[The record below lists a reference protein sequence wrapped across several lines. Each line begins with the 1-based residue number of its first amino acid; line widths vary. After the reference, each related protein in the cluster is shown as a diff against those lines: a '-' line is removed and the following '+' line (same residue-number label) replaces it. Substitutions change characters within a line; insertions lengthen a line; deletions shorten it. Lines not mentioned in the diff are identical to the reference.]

1 VLKEEFG
8 RDAVAIGWSTAGSEL
23 MRTLCAWAQVVVIM
37 QEKFRGR
44 IPKEFAS
51 KVIACD
57 VGEDVWVNP
66 RHPEL
71 QGLCREFVKK
81 ELM

>member
-1 VLKEEFG
+1 MLKEEFG
-8 RDAVAIGWSTAGSEL
+8 RDAVAIGWSTAGPEL
-23 MRTLCAWAQVVVIM
+23 MNALCAWAQVVVIM
-37 QEKFRGR
+37 QEAFRAR
-44 IPKEFAS
+44 IPAAFAA

-66 RHPEL
+66 RHPDL
-71 QGLCREFVKK
+71 QGICREFVKK